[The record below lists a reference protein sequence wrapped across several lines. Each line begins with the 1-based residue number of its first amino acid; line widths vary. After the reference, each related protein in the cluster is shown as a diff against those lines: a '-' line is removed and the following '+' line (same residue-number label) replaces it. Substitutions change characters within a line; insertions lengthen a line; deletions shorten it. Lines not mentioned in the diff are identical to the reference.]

1 MAKVE
6 HTISVNMDAVTD
18 FTKRVE
24 AMVAFFEAA
33 PETDPVKAEMLKFGE
48 IDVAKHFEVGVETVD
63 KKFVAT
69 VTVDAELQRIMD
81 MVPV

>member
-1 MAKVE
+1 MATIE

-18 FTKRVE
+18 FIKRVE
-24 AMVAFFEAA
+24 AMAAFFEAA
-33 PETDPVKAEMLKFGE
+33 PETDPVKPEMVKFGE

-63 KKFVAT
+63 KNLVAT

-81 MVPV
+81 MVPI